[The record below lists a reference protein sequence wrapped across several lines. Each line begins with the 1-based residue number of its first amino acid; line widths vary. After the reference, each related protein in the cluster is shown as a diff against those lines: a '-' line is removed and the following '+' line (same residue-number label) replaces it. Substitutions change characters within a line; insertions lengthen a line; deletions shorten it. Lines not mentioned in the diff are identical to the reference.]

1 MSNTRKQIAARL
13 GMVARPD
20 AKASFAEVTI
30 YTVAAHVGNDPA
42 GERTARSLDE
52 AKAYAKI
59 MLEATK
65 AKAKGKPVV
74 VDVYPVVNYEPK
86 PSVLT
91 LRASRPGAKAK
102 MALPAK
108 WLSEDR
114 YIDERAKR
122 QDEPDAPRFK
132 QGKYIAFIHYRDRA
146 LQVDNKLRQTPP
158 GAMRDELES
167 YLREVERKKK
177 LLASRPGAKAK
188 MAAAPGVAEL
198 ERLYAKFQESTRL
211 FTPNKYRDAG
221 EQKRMTSGQKKDFAF
236 FENLLKAARSGDGKR
251 AKALLAKTDS
261 LLTAHFVPKELRVW
275 AAQFAA
281 HGAKAK
287 MAKPQFRVRKLHG
300 GYLAVDMNQGSGW
313 ERYDTTHEEVFD
325 GLEDYE
331 RSYQKAYDRGLRWSG
346 GSWRIPSTKAS
357 RPGAKAKMRRMTQQE
372 QSHLRAWIAQNF
384 RTVDEMMEATDKMEK
399 TFESDSEHWES
410 RSWPEVAKAAGVWS
424 RPGAKAKMAAAS
436 DIIKMAQLLADVER
450 AMMHDQP
457 EKARNLLKQIE
468 PIVERNKDSRELD
481 SQGMVR
487 AFNDYKKQ
495 LGFSRPGAKAEM
507 DKSAAL
513 AIVGKAIA
521 DVPAG
526 AQRDALQKALIDYYD
541 NTQASNRLLKQGNT
555 KDANRFA
562 VEAGRAAQIAVRT
575 WDRMGKP
582 AAELRGFTQNL
593 ERAAEFSRP
602 GAKAKGTASRP
613 GAKATAAKLTMAA
626 PTPHKVTI
634 VDKTGTERSY
644 MVSDRVLRSIE
655 GTKKQAEARG
665 TKPAYDDVIRLGTK
679 MGEVMEA
686 AKPSDLER
694 EDVKAGLKLMEKAD
708 KAVSDKIRTL
718 IAEGKPQDQA
728 VAIALDMKRRGEI

>member
-102 MALPAK
+102 MGRWTLDASEGWGDLSKQWTATINGTQWAIVVEGATGNGSLMRVQPGRAPQTIKRGSVEQLKRYAETLKSSRPGAK
-108 WLSEDR
+108 AKMGLSEVLS
-114 YIDERAKR
+114 
-122 QDEPDAPRFK
+122 FVN
-132 QGKYIAFIHYRDRA
+132 RA
-146 LQVDNKLRQTPP
+146 LQNAPAGLPRDVVEESLLRYWNHTQAAKKMEQRGDLANATKHRAEA
-158 GAMRDELES
+158 G
-167 YLREVERKKK
+167 REVRIYTELWYKMGKSASDLK
-177 LLASRPGAKAK
+177 AITDALNKMTASRPGAKAK
-188 MAAAPGVAEL
+188 
-198 ERLYAKFQESTRL
+198 
-211 FTPNKYRDAG
+211 
-221 EQKRMTSGQKKDFAF
+221 
-236 FENLLKAARSGDGKR
+236 
-251 AKALLAKTDS
+251 
-261 LLTAHFVPKELRVW
+261 
-275 AAQFAA
+275 
-281 HGAKAK
+281 
-287 MAKPQFRVRKLHG
+287 
-300 GYLAVDMNQGSGW
+300 
-313 ERYDTTHEEVFD
+313 
-325 GLEDYE
+325 
-331 RSYQKAYDRGLRWSG
+331 
-346 GSWRIPSTKAS
+346 
-357 RPGAKAKMRRMTQQE
+357 
-372 QSHLRAWIAQNF
+372 
-384 RTVDEMMEATDKMEK
+384 
-399 TFESDSEHWES
+399 
-410 RSWPEVAKAAGVWS
+410 
-424 RPGAKAKMAAAS
+424 
-436 DIIKMAQLLADVER
+436 
-450 AMMHDQP
+450 
-457 EKARNLLKQIE
+457 
-468 PIVERNKDSRELD
+468 
-481 SQGMVR
+481 
-487 AFNDYKKQ
+487 
-495 LGFSRPGAKAEM
+495 M

-602 GAKAKGTASRP
+602 GAKA
-613 GAKATAAKLTMAA
+613 TAAKLTMAA
-626 PTPHKVTI
+626 HPENI
-634 VDKTGTERSY
+634 AWMRSLPAS
-644 MVSDRVLRSIE
+644 VVNQVRSILQKPHSSARAKALRDALKA
-655 GTKKQAEARG
+655 GGVGFNQFVPDASAGAE
-665 TKPAYDDVIRLGTK
+665 VLGHQFR
-679 MGEVMEA
+679 EA
-686 AKPSDLER
+686 FAKTSDLER
-694 EDVKAGLKLMEKAD
+694 EDVKAGLKLMAASDE
-708 KAVSDKIRTL
+708 AVSNKIRTL